1 MEADGDVRCPD
12 AVPGLN
18 IMIVRKKVIAV
29 LSSNF
34 IPHRIW
40 LLIGYVLASTA
51 LFCAPLYLSD
61 FRLNLLAKCLA
72 FAIVALGLD
81 LLWGYTG
88 ILSLGHG
95 VFFGL
100 GAYAM
105 AMHLKLA
112 SSGSKLPDFMDWMGL
127 TKLPWFWEPFKS
139 FAFAALMGIVI
150 PAALA
155 LFLGYFTFRNRIR
168 GVYFT
173 ILTQALVII
182 TVTLFVG
189 QQAYTGGTNGLT
201 GYTKMF
207 GYSLKSETAK
217 TMVYLATVVAL
228 IVAFLICRFLVKS
241 RFGKV
246 LRAIRDGENRTRFL
260 GYDPAHYQ
268 MAAFSVSA
276 GLAGVA
282 GMLFVLH
289 VGIIS
294 PTMMA
299 IVPSIEMVLL
309 VAIGGRGTLIG
320 AVIGAV
326 LMTQTKSELS
336 ASYPDFWLFFLGALF
351 IVVTVFLPGGIVG
364 LIRQLRQSITRR
376 RQTNELN
383 LNTVVPES
391 NSVV

>member
-1 MEADGDVRCPD
+1 VQRLSTILPRRVWLLLVY
-12 AVPGLN
+12 AVSA
-18 IMIVRKKVIAV
+18 AV
-29 LSSNF
+29 LFS
-34 IPHRIW
+34 
-40 LLIGYVLASTA
+40 
-51 LFCAPLYLSD
+51 APMYLND

-105 AMHLKLA
+105 AMHLKLV
-112 SSGSKLPDFMDWMGL
+112 SSGSRIPDFMEWMGL
-127 TKLPWFWEPFKS
+127 KKLPWFWEPFKS
-139 FAFAALMGIVI
+139 FAFAAAMGIVI
-150 PAALA
+150 PSVLA
-155 LFLGYFTFRNRIR
+155 LILGFFTFRNRIK

-201 GYTKMF
+201 GYTKLF
-207 GYSLKSETAK
+207 GYGLKSDTAK
-217 TMVYLATVVAL
+217 TMVYLATVAAL
-228 IVAFLICRFLVKS
+228 IVAFVVCRYLVKS

-260 GYDPAHYQ
+260 GYDPSRYQ
-268 MAAFSVSA
+268 MTAFAVSA
-276 GLAGVA
+276 GLAGLA
-282 GMLFVLH
+282 GMLYVLH

-299 IVPSIEMVLL
+299 IVPSIELVLL
-309 VAIGGRGTLIG
+309 VAIGGRGTLVG
-320 AVIGAV
+320 AVIGAI
-326 LMTQTKSELS
+326 LMTQAKSQLS
-336 ASYPDFWLFFLGALF
+336 ASYPDFWIFFLGALF
-351 IVVTVFLPGGIVG
+351 IVVTVFMPGGIVG
-364 LIRQLRQSITRR
+364 LFRQARQAILRR
-376 RQTNELN
+376 RSENGIQ
-383 LNTVVPES
+383 PH
-391 NSVV
+391 SVVSEGNGVV

>member
-1 MEADGDVRCPD
+1 MQFASKLPRRV
-12 AVPGLN
+12 
-18 IMIVRKKVIAV
+18 
-29 LSSNF
+29 
-34 IPHRIW
+34 W
-40 LLIGYVLASTA
+40 LLAGYAAAAAA
-51 LFCAPLYLSD
+51 LFSAPLYLND

-105 AMHLKLA
+105 AMHLKLVA
-112 SSGSKLPDFMDWMGL
+112 SGSRLPDFMDWMGL

-139 FAFAALMGIVI
+139 FVFAAFMGIAI
-150 PAALA
+150 PAVLA
-155 LFLGYFTFRNRIR
+155 LLLGFFTFRNRIR

-201 GYTKMF
+201 GYTHLF
-207 GYSLKSETAK
+207 GYSLKSDTAK
-217 TMVYLATVVAL
+217 TLAYLATAAAL
-228 IVAFLICRFLVKS
+228 IAAFALCRYLVQS

-260 GYDPAHYQ
+260 GYDPSFYQ
-268 MAAFSVSA
+268 MTAFAVSA
-276 GLAGVA
+276 GLAGLA
-282 GMLFVLH
+282 GMLYVLH

-299 IVPSIEMVLL
+299 IVPSIELVLL

-320 AVIGAV
+320 AVIGAI
-326 LMTQTKSELS
+326 LMTQAKSQLS
-336 ASYPDFWLFFLGALF
+336 ASYPDFWLFLLGALF
-351 IVVTVFLPGGIVG
+351 IVVTVFMPGGIVG
-364 LIRQLRQSITRR
+364 LVRQARQAILRR
-376 RQTNELN
+376 RKANDIHLN
-383 LNTVVPES
+383 SVVPER
-391 NSVV
+391 NGVV

>member
-1 MEADGDVRCPD
+1 
-12 AVPGLN
+12 
-18 IMIVRKKVIAV
+18 MIAL
-29 LSSNF
+29 LSSIN
-34 IPHRIW
+34 IPRRVW
-40 LLIGYVLASTA
+40 LIIGYVVSSGLLLS
-51 LFCAPLYLSD
+51 APMFLSD

-105 AMHLKLA
+105 AMHLKLEA
-112 SSGSKLPDFMDWMGL
+112 GGKHLPDFMDWMGL

-150 PAALA
+150 PAVLA
-155 LFLGYFTFRNRIR
+155 LILGFFTFRNRIR

-201 GYTKMF
+201 GYSKLL
-207 GYSLKSETAK
+207 GYSLKSDTAK
-217 TMVYLATVVAL
+217 SVVYLVTVVAL
-228 IVAFLICRFLVKS
+228 IVSFIVCRYLVKS

-260 GYDPAHYQ
+260 GYDPAKYQ
-268 MAAFSVSA
+268 MAAFAVSA
-276 GLAGVA
+276 ALAGLA

-299 IVPSIEMVLL
+299 IVPSIELVLL

-320 AVIGAV
+320 AVIGAII
-326 LMTQTKSELS
+326 MTQAKSELS

-351 IVVTVFLPGGIVG
+351 IVVTVFLPGGLVG
-364 LIRQLRQSITRR
+364 LIRQASQLLSRR
-376 RQTNELN
+376 RKTDEIK

-391 NSVV
+391 NGVV

>member
-1 MEADGDVRCPD
+1 M
-12 AVPGLN
+12 
-18 IMIVRKKVIAV
+18 IAV
-29 LSSNF
+29 LSTIV
-34 IPHRIW
+34 IPRRIW
-40 LLIGYVLASTA
+40 LLIGYAAAAAVLFS
-51 LFCAPLYLSD
+51 APLYLSD

-105 AMHLKLA
+105 AMHLKLEA
-112 SSGSKLPDFMDWMGL
+112 GGSRLPDFMDWMGL

-139 FAFAALMGIVI
+139 FAFAAVMGIAI
-150 PAALA
+150 PACLA
-155 LFLGYFTFRNRIR
+155 LLLGFFTFRNRIR

-201 GYTKMF
+201 GYTKLF
-207 GYSLKSETAK
+207 GYSLKSDTGK
-217 TMVYLATVVAL
+217 TMVYLATVIAL
-228 IVAFLICRFLVKS
+228 IAAFLLCRFLVKS

-260 GYDPAHYQ
+260 GYDPAMYQ
-268 MAAFSVSA
+268 MAVFAISA
-276 GLAGVA
+276 GLAGLA

-326 LMTQTKSELS
+326 IMTQAKSELS

-364 LIRQLRQSITRR
+364 LIRQLRQALARR
-376 RQTNELN
+376 RSSDDIN
-383 LNTVVPES
+383 LN
-391 NSVV
+391 SVMPKGNGIV